1 MDERDYKAIYINGI
15 AILTKQIK
23 PYKKHERTRILKNRK
38 RNGYLNS

>member
-23 PYKKHERTRILKNRK
+23 PYKKEAQCPF
-38 RNGYLNS
+38 